1 MSIIPLD
8 IGRRSTVQITS
19 WMVPDIRNQA
29 INVKNGKM
37 RPGIPPR
44 DQDLV
49 RGLVLVDVV
58 DGGDALPHAVADLG

>member
-8 IGRRSTVQITS
+8 IERRSTIQITS
-19 WMVPDIRNQA
+19 RMVPDIRNQA

-37 RPGIPPR
+37 RPRIPPR